1 MTTKNRT
8 RKICAQCGGP
18 LHDCRVIHHHVDAAS
33 DGKYE
38 RRQFGHG
45 VAA

>member
-8 RKICAQCGGP
+8 RKIWPQCGGP
-18 LHDCRVIHHHVDAAS
+18 LHDGRVIHLHVDAAS

-38 RRQFGHG
+38 QRKFGHG

>member
-8 RKICAQCGGP
+8 RRICAQYGGP
-18 LHDCRVIHHHVDAAS
+18 LGDCRVIHPHVDAAS
-33 DGKYE
+33 DGKYQQ
-38 RRQFGHG
+38 RKFGHG